1 MTLTTAQ
8 AFASFQ
14 ESLTATAY
22 QTGTLI
28 PARRRGVEERL
39 SGAFP
44 SSSDLPFSE
53 CKMMGSAA
61 KGTIIRPFD
70 DVDVLAVFSNVKNA
84 WNTYQWD
91 SQSFIYRIRAA
102 YSGLSVQQ
110 VGTRGQ
116 AVRVFYEGGGHV
128 DIAPVFEV
136 GGGVYKLPAGDGTWI
151 STAPFVASNWYA
163 DRHRDLGYQLSPVI
177 RLLKAWN
184 RAHSRRLRS
193 FHLETVAATVFGQ
206 LGTDHR
212 VAVLRFFEWSQTR
225 LAVADPGGQS
235 GNLSGYLSWTA
246 HQDVVQ
252 ALESARV
259 RAANAIAAEQ
269 RADHAEAKRQWAV
282 VFGPDF
288 PTS

>member
-14 ESLTATAY
+14 EDLTATAY

-28 PARRRGVEERL
+28 PARKRGVEERL

-44 SSSDLPFSE
+44 SSSDLPFAE
-53 CKMMGSAA
+53 CKLMGSAA

-70 DVDVLAVFSNVKNA
+70 DVDVLAVFSNAKNA
-84 WNTYQWD
+84 WSAYQWD
-91 SQSFIYRIRAA
+91 SKSFIYRIRSA
-102 YSGLSVQQ
+102 YNGLSVQQ

-116 AVRVFYEGGGHV
+116 AVRVFYESGGHV

-136 GGGVYKLPAGDGTWI
+136 GNGVYKLPAGDGSWI
-151 STAPFVASNWYA
+151 DTAPFIASQWYA
-163 DRHRDLGYQLSPVI
+163 DRHRELGYQLSPVV

-212 VAVLRFFEWSQTR
+212 VAVQRFFEWSQNR
-225 LAVADPGGQS
+225 LSVSDPGRQS
-235 GNLSGYLSWTA
+235 GDLSSYLSWSA
-246 HQDVVQ
+246 RQDVIQ
-252 ALESARV
+252 SLESARTRV
-259 RAANAIAAEQ
+259 ANAVAAEQ
-269 RADHAEAKRQWAV
+269 RADHTEAKRQWAI
-282 VFGPDF
+282 VFGGDF
-288 PTS
+288 PTN